1 MGLNRLS
8 KSEQANMRNITIVGA
23 GQAGLQL
30 GIGLLYK
37 GYTVKIISNR
47 TGEEIA
53 KGKVLSSQSMY
64 DMALSHER
72 ELGIAFWDAEC
83 PPIEGVHIRAGN
95 AETGPMLDFH
105 SRMSAN
111 GQSVDQRLKMP
122 RWMDEF
128 ERLGGD
134 LVIGDVDMDELE
146 RLVDSSDLVL
156 VATGKGELGKLFERD
171 GARCTFD
178 RPQRTIALT
187 YVHGMVPREDFTA
200 LNISINPGVGEL
212 VHFPA
217 LTHTGPCDIINIE
230 CVIGGQMDRW
240 DAVKTPADHLAMTTA
255 LIAEFFPWEAPRF
268 KDIRLTDDN
277 GILFGRVTPT
287 VRNAIGVLPS
297 GRTVLGIGDILV
309 LNDPMTGQG
318 SNNASKGASMYLEAI
333 VNRGKAGFDRSWM
346 EALAA
351 QYWDYAQWSARFTNS
366 MLVPPP
372 PHVMQF
378 LGTCCQNSPLAHK
391 FADAFNDPKSLSS
404 WFYDPEATGRLI
416 EEAALAA

>member
-1 MGLNRLS
+1 
-8 KSEQANMRNITIVGA
+8 MRNITIVGA

-30 GIGLLYK
+30 GIGLLNK

-83 PPIEGVHIRAGN
+83 PPIEGAHIRAGN
-95 AETGPMLDFH
+95 AETGPMLDFR
-105 SRMSAN
+105 SRMSAS

-134 LVIGDVDMDELE
+134 LVIGDVDMAELE
-146 RLVDSSDLVL
+146 RLVDTSDLVL

-171 GARCTFD
+171 SARCTFD
-178 RPQRTIALT
+178 RPQRAIALT
-187 YVHGMVPREDFTA
+187 YVHGMVPRDDFTA
-200 LNISINPGVGEL
+200 LNININPGVGEL

-230 CVIGGQMDRW
+230 CVIGGPMDRW
-240 DAVKTPADHLAMTTA
+240 DAVKTPADHLAMTKA

-297 GRTVLGIGDILV
+297 GRTVLGLGDVLV

-333 VNRGKAGFDRSWM
+333 VNRGQAGFDRAWM
-346 EALAA
+346 EALAE

-378 LGTCCQNSPLAHK
+378 LGTCCQNSALAHK
-391 FADAFNDPKSLSS
+391 FADAFNDPKSLST

-416 EEAALAA
+416 EETAVAA

>member
-1 MGLNRLS
+1 
-8 KSEQANMRNITIVGA
+8 MRTVTIVGA

-30 GIGLLYK
+30 GIGLLKK
-37 GYTVKIISNR
+37 GYAVKIISNR

-72 ELGIAFWDAEC
+72 ELDIAFWDEEC

-95 AETGPMLDFH
+95 AASGPMLDFR

-111 GQSVDQRLKMP
+111 GQSVDQRVKMP

-128 ERLGGD
+128 QRLGGD
-134 LVIGDVDMDELE
+134 LVIGDVDLNELD
-146 RLVDSSDLVL
+146 RLVDTSDLVL
-156 VATGKGELGKLFERD
+156 VATGKGELGALFERD
-171 GARCTFD
+171 ADRCTFD
-178 RPQRTIALT
+178 RPQRAIALT
-187 YVHGMVPREDFTA
+187 YVHGMVPRDDFTA
-200 LNISINPGVGEL
+200 LNININPGVGEL

-230 CVIGGQMDRW
+230 CVIGGPMDRW
-240 DAVKTPADHLAMTTA
+240 ESVRTPADHLAMTRA
-255 LIAEFFPWEAPRF
+255 LITEFFPWEAHRF
-268 KDIRLTDDN
+268 ADIRLTDDN
-277 GILFGRVTPT
+277 GTLFGRVAPT
-287 VRNAIGVLPS
+287 IRKAIGVLPS
-297 GRTVLGIGDILV
+297 GKTVLGMGDVLV

-333 VNRGKAGFDRSWM
+333 VARGDADFDRAWM
-346 EALAA
+346 EALAE

-378 LGTCCQNSPLAHK
+378 LGACCQNGTLAHQ
-391 FADAFNDPKSLSS
+391 FADSFNDPKSLST
-404 WFYDPEATGRLI
+404 WYYDPQATGRLI
-416 EEAALAA
+416 AEAALAA